1 MKNLKVMEKSGN
13 FMKSLEFYE
22 KVWNFMKNLNVME
35 KSGNF
40 METEF
45 KKKFFNHK
53 MRTEVF

>member
-1 MKNLKVMEKSGN
+1 MEKSGN

-45 KKKFFNHK
+45 KKKSSLTIK
-53 MRTEVF
+53 